1 MQVRYQAALRP
12 DVAAII
18 PFRLS
23 IRRQQLADFLEL
35 EPQRCRIERT
45 RNASMRC
52 GCRRSRRARCGARLG
67 TLGIEPMP
75 CTVDREAL
83 LIEQVADPTDQQDF
97 VMLVIAPIAAP
108 LDWLQL
114 RKLLLPVA
122 KHVRLDG

>member
-1 MQVRYQAALRP
+1 
-12 DVAAII
+12 
-18 PFRLS
+18 
-23 IRRQQLADFLEL
+23 
-35 EPQRCRIERT
+35 
-45 RNASMRC
+45 
-52 GCRRSRRARCGARLG
+52 
-67 TLGIEPMP
+67 MP

-122 KHVRLDG
+122 KHVRLDGAQIADLANREITLGGDRGKGSLSSAGFGHGSPLRPWPSTSGSRET